1 QREPGRALPQAVR
14 EHLARPI
21 EQRERGRA
29 VEEGGRYAGR
39 PRVAEPRERALQALC
54 PSAVDQLVQLLA
66 LRQIRVRGARRLLR
80 QDHRDVIERG
90 ELRLGE
96 CARCLCDFKWCEI
109 RKIEHSCCLDP
120 CWANADHSA
129 AREGTIQDRAR
140 IVAGAPR
147 EFIGKALNYRVS
159 SRRRPWRPHDLCRR
173 SGRPKTTWIPRKL
186 KSGSSRSIRFFACT
200 APSARIICSSA

>member
-1 QREPGRALPQAVR
+1 PGRARIAK
-14 EHLARPI
+14 
-21 EQRERGRA
+21 
-29 VEEGGRYAGR
+29 
-39 PRVAEPRERALQALC
+39 PRECALQALC
-54 PSAVDQLVQLLA
+54 ASAVDELVQLLA
-66 LRQIRVRGARRLLR
+66 LRQLRIDRTWGFLR
-80 QDHRDVIERG
+80 QDDRYMIERA
-90 ELRLGE
+90 ELGFGKRTRSL
-96 CARCLCDFKWCEI
+96 RDFERCEI
-109 RKIEHSCCLDP
+109 RQIEHSCCLDP